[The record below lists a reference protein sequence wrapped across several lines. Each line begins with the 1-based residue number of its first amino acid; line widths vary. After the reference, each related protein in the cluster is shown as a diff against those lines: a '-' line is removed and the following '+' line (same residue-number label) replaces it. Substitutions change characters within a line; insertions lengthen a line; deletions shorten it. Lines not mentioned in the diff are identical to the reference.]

1 MWCIFITRLLTSTRK
16 IEIQKAQNIYGSLIA
31 WMLGGLDAGKQKA
44 ERGLVLSLQAF
55 WLPSFPADD
64 HFVQG
69 KVAQV

>member
-1 MWCIFITRLLTSTRK
+1 VAWVQDVVYFYYAII
-16 IEIQKAQNIYGSLIA
+16 NIHTKNRNSKSAKYLWKFNS
-31 WMLGGLDAGKQKA
+31 LDAGKQKA

-69 KVAQV
+69 KVAQI